1 MFIIILYFQSSTS
14 IDVVNNNVEVMD
26 KLIVA
31 GYDVK
36 VFNSTVH

>member
-1 MFIIILYFQSSTS
+1 MGIFKYILKIVFFQSSTS
-14 IDVVNNNVEVMD
+14 VEVVNNNVEVMD

-36 VFNSTVH
+36 VL